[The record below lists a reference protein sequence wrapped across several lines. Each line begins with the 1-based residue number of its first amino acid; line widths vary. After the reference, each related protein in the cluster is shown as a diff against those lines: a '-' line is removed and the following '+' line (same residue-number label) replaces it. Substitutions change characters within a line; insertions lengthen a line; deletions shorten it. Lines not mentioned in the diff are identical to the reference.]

1 MLWKVD
7 NYSTYLLKYI
17 KVRSCAPFNQYIFP
31 STYYIYKRR
40 EVIEI
45 QDSIY
50 HNPLLDR
57 WIMEIIQTCC
67 GHPFYLYY
75 LRFVC
80 WKNNNLMVYS
90 FENFGFGYLASILLP
105 AGVVTKVTFANLHIN
120 WKNTMFL
127 IYIYLLLHI
136 LRAASCKKSTRK
148 NKLIRKNKST
158 RTEIFR
164 YKISVLVDLFFL
176 INLFFSY

>member
-75 LRFVC
+75 LRFIC

-120 WKNTMFL
+120 WKNTMYL
-127 IYIYLLLHI
+127 IYIYLILHI
-136 LRAASCKKSTRK
+136 LS
-148 NKLIRKNKST
+148 I
-158 RTEIFR
+158 
-164 YKISVLVDLFFL
+164 KISELLRLTVRKKCVLFSKSRPQIWFELLF
-176 INLFFSY
+176 I